1 MNYLFFSFMNYLFFS
16 SSRSLLSP
24 SQSSPLPPPS
34 PRSRF
39 HSKRASTNPIPRLRW
54 QAAVAAFSYAMQRE
68 RADFSPEPRGPP
80 FRRPPP
86 GRRHW
91 SDFSSL
97 DSAHAGRLCARTGL
111 HEGQK
116 CIYCNGP
123 YGATCILWPCGGG
136 AACFDCTDKAR
147 SGGLEALD
155 RVRADRWLKS
165 LSWSRTSKWRDV
177 IALADV
183 GNLVAPYMIHL
194 HQNRGNVWLRQVGWT
209 NLYPSRD
216 PAPEWRAAVAAQS
229 NSQWRLWAKLCSGRH
244 CDDGVTLDEGVHSV
258 CQVVEAAKA
267 MAEGAVANLP
277 PRVDIRHHGG
287 PAGDNRGTLRRT
299 AVMEGMSCRLL
310 LLDVRGP
317 TLLLAD
323 RSGPRNG
330 SMLLLV
336 DSAGAT
342 AADRDEANRIR
353 FCTAAVAGAVEKIE
367 SSEPRSSV
375 RAAYAPTP
383 SPVPGDI
390 RTFELNVAIVLEHA
404 NRQATLDQA
413 SRLQRRI
420 REIAMH
426 WAFGQPDPDRETA
439 LLEEIYNA
447 EQEIQRLAGV
457 APWPHPD
464 QRRALVAGGADAAS
478 DALAAYALLRERQ
491 GRRRAVAD
499 AVGAVAAAQRAAQGA
514 AGAAGMPR
522 AAAEVIADAAV
533 AAFTRHQPLS
543 PIAIRRTQRERV
555 RPISISESSEERG

>member
-1 MNYLFFSFMNYLFFS
+1 
-16 SSRSLLSP
+16 
-24 SQSSPLPPPS
+24 
-34 PRSRF
+34 
-39 HSKRASTNPIPRLRW
+39 
-54 QAAVAAFSYAMQRE
+54 
-68 RADFSPEPRGPP
+68 
-80 FRRPPP
+80 
-86 GRRHW
+86 
-91 SDFSSL
+91 
-97 DSAHAGRLCARTGL
+97 
-111 HEGQK
+111 
-116 CIYCNGP
+116 
-123 YGATCILWPCGGG
+123 
-136 AACFDCTDKAR
+136 
-147 SGGLEALD
+147 
-155 RVRADRWLKS
+155 
-165 LSWSRTSKWRDV
+165 
-177 IALADV
+177 
-183 GNLVAPYMIHL
+183 
-194 HQNRGNVWLRQVGWT
+194 
-209 NLYPSRD
+209 
-216 PAPEWRAAVAAQS
+216 
-229 NSQWRLWAKLCSGRH
+229 
-244 CDDGVTLDEGVHSV
+244 
-258 CQVVEAAKA
+258 
-267 MAEGAVANLP
+267 
-277 PRVDIRHHGG
+277 
-287 PAGDNRGTLRRT
+287 
-299 AVMEGMSCRLL
+299 MEGMSCRLL

-342 AADRDEANRIR
+342 AADRDEAKRIM

-390 RTFELNVAIVLEHA
+390 RTFELNVQIVLEHA
-404 NRQATLDQA
+404 DRLANLEKA

-426 WAFGQPDPDRETA
+426 WAFGQPDRDQETA

-464 QRRALVAGGADAAS
+464 QRRPLVGGLALVAGGADAVS
-478 DALAAYALLRERQ
+478 EALTAYAGHRERQ

-522 AAAEVIADAAV
+522 AAGWRSGDWFVAQRERVRHHAAVAAFEHPREREAAAEVIADAAV

-555 RPISISESSEERG
+555 RPISISESSEDGG

>member
-1 MNYLFFSFMNYLFFS
+1 
-16 SSRSLLSP
+16 
-24 SQSSPLPPPS
+24 
-34 PRSRF
+34 
-39 HSKRASTNPIPRLRW
+39 
-54 QAAVAAFSYAMQRE
+54 
-68 RADFSPEPRGPP
+68 
-80 FRRPPP
+80 
-86 GRRHW
+86 
-91 SDFSSL
+91 
-97 DSAHAGRLCARTGL
+97 
-111 HEGQK
+111 
-116 CIYCNGP
+116 
-123 YGATCILWPCGGG
+123 
-136 AACFDCTDKAR
+136 
-147 SGGLEALD
+147 
-155 RVRADRWLKS
+155 
-165 LSWSRTSKWRDV
+165 
-177 IALADV
+177 
-183 GNLVAPYMIHL
+183 
-194 HQNRGNVWLRQVGWT
+194 
-209 NLYPSRD
+209 
-216 PAPEWRAAVAAQS
+216 
-229 NSQWRLWAKLCSGRH
+229 
-244 CDDGVTLDEGVHSV
+244 
-258 CQVVEAAKA
+258 
-267 MAEGAVANLP
+267 
-277 PRVDIRHHGG
+277 
-287 PAGDNRGTLRRT
+287 
-299 AVMEGMSCRLL
+299 MEGMSCRLL

-342 AADRDEANRIR
+342 AAADRDEANRIR
-353 FCTAAVAGAVEKIE
+353 GCTSAVAGAVEKIE

-375 RAAYAPTP
+375 RAAYFTTP

-404 NRQATLDQA
+404 NHLANLEQA

-426 WAFGQPDPDRETA
+426 WASGQPDRDQETA

>member
-1 MNYLFFSFMNYLFFS
+1 
-16 SSRSLLSP
+16 
-24 SQSSPLPPPS
+24 
-34 PRSRF
+34 
-39 HSKRASTNPIPRLRW
+39 
-54 QAAVAAFSYAMQRE
+54 MQRE
-68 RADFSPEPRGPP
+68 RADFSPAPMGSP

-91 SDFSSL
+91 TDFSSL

-111 HEGQK
+111 HYGQK
-116 CIYCNGP
+116 CIYCHGP
-123 YGATCILWPCGGG
+123 YGATSILWPCGGG
-136 AACFDCTDKAR
+136 PACFDCLGKAR

-155 RVRADRWLKS
+155 RVRADRWLQS

-177 IALADV
+177 IARADV

-244 CDDGVTLDEGVHSV
+244 CADGASLDEGVDSV

-277 PRVDIRHHGG
+277 PRVDIRHYGG
-287 PAGDNRGTLRRT
+287 PAGDNRGTLSRK

-310 LLDVRGP
+310 LLDSAGAHAA
-317 TLLLAD
+317 AD

-342 AADRDEANRIR
+342 AADRDEAKRIM

-404 NRQATLDQA
+404 NRLANLDQA

-426 WAFGQPDPDRETA
+426 WAFGQPDPDQERA
-439 LLEEIYNA
+439 LLEEIYDA

-457 APWPHPD
+457 APWPLPD
-464 QRRALVAGGADAAS
+464 QRRPLVRQVAMVAGGADALS
-478 DALAAYALLRERQ
+478 DALTAYAGHRERQ

-522 AAAEVIADAAV
+522 AAGWRSGDWFVAQRERERHHAAV
-533 AAFTRHQPLS
+533 AAFEPLRERE
-543 PIAIRRTQRERV
+543 AQRERV
-555 RPISISESSEERG
+555 RPISISESSEDGG

>member
-1 MNYLFFSFMNYLFFS
+1 MH
-16 SSRSLLSP
+16 LL
-24 SQSSPLPPPS
+24 Q
-34 PRSRF
+34 
-39 HSKRASTNPIPRLRW
+39 RALRGHLHP
-54 QAAVAAFSYAMQRE
+54 VALR
-68 RADFSPEPRGPP
+68 
-80 FRRPPP
+80 
-86 GRRHW
+86 
-91 SDFSSL
+91 
-97 DSAHAGRLCARTGL
+97 
-111 HEGQK
+111 
-116 CIYCNGP
+116 
-123 YGATCILWPCGGG
+123 GGG

-155 RVRADRWLKS
+155 RVRADRWLQS
-165 LSWSRTSKWRDV
+165 LSSWCRTGKWRDE
-177 IALADV
+177 IASGVV
-183 GNLVAPYMIHL
+183 GHLVAPYMIHL

-244 CDDGVTLDEGVHSV
+244 YDDGDTLDEGFHSV
-258 CQVVEAAKA
+258 CQVVLAAKA

-342 AADRDEANRIR
+342 AAADRDEANRIR
-353 FCTAAVAGAVEKIE
+353 GCTSAVAGAVEKIE

-375 RAAYAPTP
+375 RAAYFTTP

-404 NRQATLDQA
+404 NRLANLDQA

-426 WAFGQPDPDRETA
+426 WAFGQPDRDQETA

-522 AAAEVIADAAV
+522 AAGWRSGDWFVAQRERVRPPREREAAAEVIADAAV

-543 PIAIRRTQRERV
+543 PIVIRRTQRERV